1 MSVTPRA
8 ITRPRRMDDEVLTA
22 RELYR
27 FYRAGEEET
36 LALRGV
42 SLAVRRGETV
52 AVVGP
57 SGAGKSTLLA
67 CLAGLD
73 EPSGGEVRVDGVRI
87 SHRPETERARLRA
100 LHIGVLLQTRNLL
113 PHLSVRDNIRL
124 PQRASGRKPTVT
136 ADDLLA
142 QAGISERGRALP
154 RQLSGGELA
163 RAGLAVALANSPA
176 VLLADEPTGELDG
189 ETEQLV
195 LAMLRQ
201 RAAEGCAVLIVTH
214 SAEAVRVADRVI
226 ALDDGKATDGTLSAP
241 LAAPEGAD
249 GAVTRRAD
257 DPVTRAA
264 DDAPPQ
270 GADDAVPDGAH
281 DGDR

>member
-1 MSVTPRA
+1 MSLHSH
-8 ITRPRRMDDEVLTA
+8 DSGGDVLTA

-42 SLAVRRGETV
+42 SLVVTRGETV

-73 EPSGGEVRVDGVRI
+73 EPSGGEVRIAGVRI
-87 SHRPETERARLRA
+87 SHRPETERSRLRA
-100 LHIGVLLQTRNLL
+100 RHVGVLLQSRNLL

-124 PQRASGRKPTVT
+124 PQQAGGGKAIASAGE
-136 ADDLLA
+136 LLA
-142 QAGISERGRALP
+142 QVGLADRAHALP
-154 RQLSGGELA
+154 PQLSGGELA

-195 LAMLRQ
+195 LTMLRE
-201 RAAEGCAVLIVTH
+201 RAAQGCAVLIVTH
-214 SAEAVRVADRVI
+214 SAEVVRSADRVI
-226 ALDDGKATDGTLSAP
+226 ELEDGRARTTSAFRDHALLR
-241 LAAPEGAD
+241 EGHD
-249 GAVTRRAD
+249 VT
-257 DPVTRAA
+257 P
-264 DDAPPQ
+264 
-270 GADDAVPDGAH
+270 
-281 DGDR
+281 

>member
-1 MSVTPRA
+1 MP
-8 ITRPRRMDDEVLTA
+8 TRSYDDALTA

-42 SLAVRRGETV
+42 SLTVRRGETV

-73 EPSGGEVRVDGVRI
+73 EPSGGDVHVDGVRI

-100 LHIGVLLQTRNLL
+100 RNIGVLLQSRNLL
-113 PHLSVRDNIRL
+113 PHLTVRDNIRL
-124 PQRASGRKPTVT
+124 AQRAVRGRPAV
-136 ADDLLA
+136 AAEELLE
-142 QAGISERGRALP
+142 QVGLGRRTRALP

-189 ETEQLV
+189 GSEQLV
-195 LAMLRQ
+195 LRMVRE
-201 RAAEGCAVLIVTH
+201 RAADGCAVLIVTH
-214 SAEAVRVADRVI
+214 SAEAVRIADRVI
-226 ALDDGKATDGTLSAP
+226 ALDDGRAR
-241 LAAPEGAD
+241 E
-249 GAVTRRAD
+249 TREASNAR
-257 DPVTRAA
+257 
-264 DDAPPQ
+264 
-270 GADDAVPDGAH
+270 H
-281 DGDR
+281 

>member
-1 MSVTPRA
+1 MPAEPS
-8 ITRPRRMDDEVLTA
+8 DDDVVLAA

-42 SLAVRRGETV
+42 SLRVRRGETV

-73 EPSGGEVRVDGVRI
+73 EPSGGEVRVAGVRI

-100 LHIGVLLQTRNLL
+100 RHVGVLLQSRNLL
-113 PHLSVRDNIRL
+113 PQLTVRDNIRL
-124 PQRASGRKPTVT
+124 
-136 ADDLLA
+136 A
-142 QAGISERGRALP
+142 QHAVRGRPMVRAGALLEQVGLGRRAGALP

-189 ETEQLV
+189 ETEELV
-195 LAMLRQ
+195 LRMLRD
-201 RAAEGCAVLIVTH
+201 RAADGCAVLIVTH
-214 SAEAVRVADRVI
+214 SAEAVRGADRVI
-226 ALDDGKATDGTLSAP
+226 TLDDGRAQEGREGTAQAEESNHVL
-241 LAAPEGAD
+241 
-249 GAVTRRAD
+249 R
-257 DPVTRAA
+257 
-264 DDAPPQ
+264 
-270 GADDAVPDGAH
+270 
-281 DGDR
+281 

>member
-1 MSVTPRA
+1 MTAGPA
-8 ITRPRRMDDEVLTA
+8 DDVVVLAA

-42 SLAVRRGETV
+42 SLQVRRGETV

-73 EPSGGEVRVDGVRI
+73 EPSGGEVRVAGVRI

-100 LHIGVLLQTRNLL
+100 RHVGVLLQSRNLL
-113 PHLSVRDNIRL
+113 PHLTVRGNIRL
-124 PQRASGRKPTVT
+124 AQDAVRSRPAVT
-136 ADDLLA
+136 ADALLE
-142 QAGISERGRALP
+142 QVGLGRRAGALP

-189 ETEQLV
+189 ETEELV
-195 LAMLRQ
+195 LGMLRD
-201 RAAEGCAVLIVTH
+201 RAADGCAVLIVTH
-214 SAEAVRVADRVI
+214 STEAVRGADRVI
-226 ALDDGKATDGTLSAP
+226 TLNDGRAHEEHKGT
-241 LAAPEGAD
+241 
-249 GAVTRRAD
+249 
-257 DPVTRAA
+257 
-264 DDAPPQ
+264 
-270 GADDAVPDGAH
+270 AH
-281 DGDR
+281 AKEHSHVLH

>member
-1 MSVTPRA
+1 MPVDSYDSA
-8 ITRPRRMDDEVLTA
+8 NSADDALTA

-42 SLAVRRGETV
+42 SLRVRRGETV

-73 EPSGGEVRVDGVRI
+73 EPSGGEVRVGGVRI

-100 LHIGVLLQTRNLL
+100 RHIGVLLQTRNLL
-113 PHLSVRDNIRL
+113 PHLSVRDNVRL
-124 PQRASGRKPTVT
+124 PQRARGGRAPVPAET
-136 ADDLLA
+136 LLA
-142 QAGISERGRALP
+142 QVGLADRTHALP

-163 RAGLAVALANSPA
+163 RAGLAVALANAPA

-195 LAMLRQ
+195 LSMLRD
-201 RAAEGCAVLIVTH
+201 RAAEGCAVLLVTH
-214 SAEAVRVADRVI
+214 SAEAVRVADRVVT
-226 ALDDGKATDGTLSAP
+226 LTDGRATSAP
-241 LAAPEGAD
+241 
-249 GAVTRRAD
+249 
-257 DPVTRAA
+257 
-264 DDAPPQ
+264 PPR
-270 GADDAVPDGAH
+270 DREEAH
-281 DGDR
+281 DVIG